1 MNLISWND
9 FTKVVLTAGTI
20 INVQDFPEARNP
32 AYKIWVDFG
41 LELGVRKTSAQVTKL
56 YKKEELIGK
65 QIIAVTNFPP
75 KQVGPF
81 MSEFL
86 VTGFVLD
93 DGEVVLSTT
102 DKKIPNGSRL
112 Y

>member
-20 INVQDFPEARNP
+20 INVQDFPETRNP